1 MWGKIDNGW
10 QTMDNGRKTIV
21 RRLSSIVSPNGKFA
35 ALNPMKSLFSGKIW
49 IILLAFFA
57 LGGLIVLTSG
67 LSGMEFDQPFI
78 PGMER
83 GENPFALTDTDANGS
98 LWMRYIVTGLL
109 LVMFLLALGKPVRP
123 QKETSLIALLVRTL
137 AFIAFFVFVFG
148 RMAENGFFLNEEELP
163 PMPEA
168 GLPSVP
174 TEIEPFAQPTLSF
187 GWVFWVTAFIVIVLT
202 VILFYYLNRSIDRW
216 FDSKQ
221 DLQEIADIV
230 RTTLNDLSSETVTKN
245 TIIRCYVDMNAAVD
259 RHRGIARE
267 AAMTPAEFAG
277 YLENAGLPGDA
288 VNGLTHVFE
297 RVRYGGQS
305 VSSQEIKEAKRCLT
319 SILRAVEA
327 K

>member
-1 MWGKIDNGW
+1 
-10 QTMDNGRKTIV
+10 MDVKP
-21 RRLSSIVSPNGKFA
+21 SSAVHRPRSIPNGKIA

-49 IILLAFFA
+49 IILLAVFA
-57 LGGLIVLTSG
+57 LGGLIALTSG

-78 PGMER
+78 PGTER
-83 GENPFALTDTDANGS
+83 GENPFANMQMDENGN

-123 QKETSLIALLVRTL
+123 QKETSLLVLLVKTL
-137 AFIAFFVFVFG
+137 GFIAFFVIVFG

-163 PMPEA
+163 PMPEM
-168 GLPSVP
+168 GLPAAP

-187 GWVFWVTAFIVIVLT
+187 GWVFWVTAFVVLVLTIVIV
-202 VILFYYLNRSIDRW
+202 YYLNRAIDRW
-216 FDSKQ
+216 FAPKQ
-221 DLQEIADIV
+221 DMQEIADIA
-230 RTTLNDLSSETVTKN
+230 RSTLNNLSGEKVTKN
-245 TIIRCYVDMNAAVD
+245 TIIRCYTDMSAAVD
-259 RHRGIARE
+259 RYRGITRE

-305 VSSQEIKEAKRCLT
+305 VSAQEIKEAKRCLT
-319 SILRAVEA
+319 SILRAVET